1 MNANETDEKLAM
13 KKPHCCPSLSALAKL
28 TLGLFVITLLMGL
41 VQTGITTEQAK
52 ESKNAAMMAYAHQ
65 LELAKDIAADFKCL
79 NNQVHYNTGASLLG
93 SHYALLQPIVA
104 CDTQYYTA
112 ATNFKPSYW
121 LLQLSGVLLVLGLVL
136 SLIRLKIDPELR
148 AFQLRK
154 VAAKRGES

>member
-13 KKPHCCPSLSALAKL
+13 KKTHCCPSLSALAKL
-28 TLGLFVITLLMGL
+28 TLGLFVISLLMGL

-65 LELAKDIAADFKCL
+65 LELAKDIAADFRCI

-104 CDTQYYTA
+104 CDAEYYATT
-112 ATNFKPSYW
+112 TNFQPSYW
-121 LLQLSGVLLVLGLVL
+121 LLKLSGVFLIVGLVL
-136 SLIRLKIDPELR
+136 SLIRLKIDPELK
-148 AFQLRK
+148 AFQVRK
-154 VAAKRGES
+154 AAQKRASS

>member
-41 VQTGITTEQAK
+41 MQTGITTEQAK

-65 LELAKDIAADFKCL
+65 LELAKDIAADFRCI

-104 CDTQYYTA
+104 CDTEYYA
-112 ATNFKPSYW
+112 ASTHFKPSYW
-121 LLQLSGVLLVLGLVL
+121 LLQFSGVLLILGLVL
-136 SLIRLKIDPELR
+136 SLIRLKIDPKLK

-154 VAAKRGES
+154 AATKREAS